1 MPSRNFKDDEQA
13 LLRLA
18 AGDLTRC
25 KKEKKTK
32 SSSPFFFNFIA
43 WIGSSGRHPFA
54 WAVKRAELKDHDS
67 MTLKKPK
74 AKAIFGKNSLGHNPL
89 KDLPFLE
96 S

>member
-18 AGDLTRC
+18 AGEFARC

-43 WIGSSGRHPFA
+43 WIGSSSRHPVA

-67 MTLKKPK
+67 MTLKNQRQRQFSGR
-74 AKAIFGKNSLGHNPL
+74 IL
-89 KDLPFLE
+89 
-96 S
+96 